1 MKFIKILPLLMVLAL
16 CGCGKESSFQSAPLA
31 VSGLPPVAWIA
42 QEIGGKYITSVSLLP
57 EGRSPHDYAPGPSV
71 LRRAAA
77 AKLFFSCGMPFEKS
91 AEKALNCEIVDVTK
105 NISRIMFDT
114 SGNAHEHHSCS
125 HTHADGTSCSS
136 DGSDPHVWLSCQN
149 ACVIAENIAQ
159 ALGKAFPE
167 HKTDFENNLAAFK
180 TRFAELKNKTSSK
193 LAPYAG
199 RTFFVYHPAFGYFAK
214 EFGLKQQSIELGG
227 REVSA
232 ARLAEV
238 IRHAKAE
245 NAKVI
250 FTQKQFNPRNSMV
263 LAKETGGRC
272 VGMDALAFDIEKNIR
287 EMTSAIIDGFGGNK
301 K

>member
-1 MKFIKILPLLMVLAL
+1 MSFIRILPLFAMLML
-16 CGCGKESSFQSAPLA
+16 CGCGKENSNSTSPLT

-42 QEIGGKYITSVSLLP
+42 QEIGGRHITSVSLLP

-71 LRRAAA
+71 LRKAAA
-77 AKLFFSCGMPFEKS
+77 AKLYFSSGMPFEKS
-91 AEKALNCEIVDVTK
+91 AGKAMRCDTVDITS
-105 NISRIMFDT
+105 NISRIMFDI
-114 SGNAHEHHSCS
+114 SGHAHDHHDCG
-125 HTHADGTSCSS
+125 HHHADGTSCSS
-136 DGSDPHVWLSCQN
+136 DGSDPHVWLSCTN
-149 ACVIAENIAQ
+149 ACVIAENIAS
-159 ALGKAFPE
+159 ALAKTFPE
-167 HKTDFENNLAAFK
+167 HKEEFAQNLSKFKKRFES
-180 TRFAELKNKTSSK
+180 LKKEISGR

-199 RTFFVYHPAFGYFAK
+199 RTFFVYHPAFGYFAR

-238 IRHAKAE
+238 IKQAKAE
-245 NAKVI
+245 NVKVI

-263 LAKETGGRC
+263 LAKETGGKC

-287 EMTSAIIDGFGGNK
+287 EMTSSIVAGFGGGK